1 MGKDRKTKKDK
12 IDDDDTMVQD
22 MDSLT
27 ITDKGP
33 KKKMDAVGDGLNDDM
48 PARKGKAKKGANRLD
63 ESDDDEPAKP
73 AKGAA
78 SKKAKGKKGRGDDE
92 SDGEGE
98 DAKVAAVSKKGAK
111 GKRLDD
117 SDDDEEAAKPA
128 PKAKK
133 GKKKQAEES
142 DDEAEPVKPAPKG
155 KKAKGKKGADDSD
168 EDEEYAKP
176 AKGKKGKKKGDD
188 SDDDEEPVKLA
199 KGKKGKKKGGDESDE
214 DEDDAKPGKGKK
226 GRRKGEESDEDEEP
240 AKPAKGKKGK
250 KKAGDESDDEE
261 EVKPAKGKK
270 GKKAAAGDESD
281 EEWEAKLP
289 AKAKKG
295 KKGAEDSDEEEED
308 RLLVSKRKQK
318 KGKGLPD
325 DSGEDDD
332 EMPTAPAISKKKK
345 NKKQKDSDDEDVPR
359 APKKKMGGFAL
370 LDIGD
375 DDDDDAKDVDSAKE
389 EAVEEQ
395 EEKVVKEEKKEK
407 KKKEKKKKKNQDDDE
422 LEKML
427 EELTL
432 EIEGKKPPPT
442 KESLAAAAAQAGEE
456 AEAKEAAA
464 GKKKKKKEKQAAA
477 AAAAAA
483 QEELAEAVEGPK
495 DDGTA
500 PAPPASAAAETKKS
514 KKKKKDA
521 AKKETEAAAAVSS
534 KETTPAPADGE
545 ETAAPAEGAEG
556 ADEEGGEGKKKKKK
570 KDEDD
575 KKKVKKPGS
584 KQIAAIQEHLR
595 KLKEEEEKRK
605 QEEEERIKAEEEAE
619 RLREEKLKQEQERK
633 ERKKQKE
640 KERRERAKAE
650 GRLLTKAQKTARAR
664 MEATLKALKE
674 QGIEVPQIGEKKEKT
689 TRAMDRR
696 RNQRKKPEEEEK
708 KADESVPQVQLEI
721 LGPDSKA
728 ATEPEKETSP
738 VEAPVEEEEDD
749 VKDAWDETS
758 SEEEDDEEVL
768 EAKVKGDFKVQ
779 VKTEAHKKPQPAKK
793 AQPAKKKQ
801 EESSSSESDDDE
813 SDSDESSDD
822 ESSDSEDDKS
832 HSKEKVIAR
841 LQKQREEAE
850 KKRSVDN
857 LRSPVIC
864 VLGHVDTGK
873 TKILD
878 TIRHTHVQD
887 SEAGGITQQIG
898 ATMVPLDAIK
908 EQCKMVKEFTNK
920 PLNIPG
926 LLIIDTPGHESF
938 SNLRSRGSSLC
949 DMAIL
954 VVDLM
959 HGLEPQTIESL
970 NMLRSRKT
978 PFVVALNKVDRLYDW
993 KGNRNKDITDVLKA
1007 QSRNTRLEFE
1017 ERTREVILQFAEQ
1030 GLNAALFHENKDQ
1043 KTFVSLVPTSA
1054 LSGDGMGNLISLI
1067 VDLTQTMMAKRIA
1080 FSEELQ
1086 ATVLE
1091 VKAIPGL
1098 GTTIDVILVNG
1109 TLREGDT
1116 MVLAGHEGPFTTPIR
1131 SLLMPQPLKEL
1142 RVKNPYQEYKEVKG
1156 AQGVKIAAKD
1166 LDKAIAGLQVLV
1178 AHHPDEIEVLKEEV
1192 ARALKEVMS
1201 GFKLSERGVY
1211 VQASTLGS
1219 LEALLEF
1226 LRVSKISYSGIRIG
1240 PVVKKDVM
1248 KASIMLE
1255 HDAQYAVILAF
1266 DVKVER
1272 DAQELADSLGV
1283 KIFQADII
1291 YHLFDKFTAY
1301 REELR
1306 QKKREEFKSIA
1317 VFPCKLRILPQF
1329 VFNSRDPIVVGVSVE
1344 AGIVKE
1350 GTPLC
1355 VPSKEFLDIGIVTT
1369 IEVNHKPIETARKG
1383 QEVCIKIEPLGG
1395 EAPKMY
1401 GRHFDH
1407 TDFLVSKISRQS
1419 IDACKEHFRDDLIK
1433 TDWQLMVELK
1443 KLFQIL

>member
-12 IDDDDTMVQD
+12 LDDDDTMVQD

-27 ITDKGP
+27 ITDKGGA
-33 KKKMDAVGDGLNDDM
+33 KKKVDTSGDGLNDEA
-48 PARKGKAKKGANRLD
+48 PARKGKAKKGANKLD
-63 ESDDDEPAKP
+63 DSDDDEPAKP
-73 AKGAA
+73 AKGPAG
-78 SKKAKGKKGRGDDE
+78 KKAKGKKGRGDND
-92 SDGEGE
+92 SDWDDD
-98 DAKVAAVSKKGAK
+98 DAKPAAMNKKGAK

-117 SDDDEEAAKPA
+117 SDEEEEVAKPA
-128 PKAKK
+128 AKAKK
-133 GKKKQAEES
+133 GKKKAADDS
-142 DDEAEPVKPAPKG
+142 DDEVEPAKPAQ
-155 KKAKGKKGADDSD
+155 KGKKGKKKGGDESE
-168 EDEEYAKP
+168 EDEEISKP

-188 SDDDEEPVKLA
+188 SEDEDEPVKPA
-199 KGKKGKKKGGDESDE
+199 KGKKGRKKGGDDSDDENEEES
-214 DEDDAKPGKGKK
+214 KPAKGKK
-226 GRRKGEESDEDEEP
+226 GRRKEDDSDEDEDVKP
-240 AKPAKGKKGK
+240 AAKGKKGK
-250 KKAGDESDDEE
+250 KKAGDESDDEDD
-261 EVKPAKGKK
+261 VKPAKGKK
-270 GKKAAAGDESD
+270 GKKMAVGDESD
-281 EEWEAKLP
+281 DEEEVKQP
-289 AKAKKG
+289 TKGKKG
-295 KKGAEDSDEEEED
+295 KKKGGDESDDEEED
-308 RLLVSKRKQK
+308 KAPLSKRKQK
-318 KGKGLPD
+318 KGRGSLD
-325 DSGEDDD
+325 ESGDEDD
-332 EMPTAPAISKKKK
+332 EMPTAPAMSKKKK
-345 NKKQKDSDDEDVPR
+345 NKKQKDSDDEDVPK

-370 LDIGD
+370 LDVGD
-375 DDDDDAKDVDSAKE
+375 DDDDDVKDVDSAKE
-389 EAVEEQ
+389 DVEEQ
-395 EEKVVKEEKKEK
+395 EEKVKRVKPRRQQLAKRRRRK
-407 KKKEKKKKKNQDDDE
+407 
-422 LEKML
+422 
-427 EELTL
+427 
-432 EIEGKKPPPT
+432 T
-442 KESLAAAAAQAGEE
+442 KRLLQLWRSLWRGAE
-456 AEAKEAAA
+456 EAKEVKDEAAA
-464 GKKKKKKEKQAAA
+464 
-477 AAAAAA
+477 
-483 QEELAEAVEGPK
+483 P
-495 DDGTA
+495 
-500 PAPPASAAAETKKS
+500 AAESKKA

-521 AKKETEAAAAVSS
+521 AKKEAEAATPAAS
-534 KETTPAPADGE
+534 KEATPAPADGE
-545 ETAAPAEGAEG
+545 EPAPMEGVE
-556 ADEEGGEGKKKKKK
+556 
-570 KDEDD
+570 
-575 KKKVKKPGS
+575 
-584 KQIAAIQEHLR
+584 
-595 KLKEEEEKRK
+595 
-605 QEEEERIKAEEEAE
+605 AEEEAE

-650 GRLLTKAQKTARAR
+650 GRLLTKAQKMARAR
-664 MEATLKALKE
+664 MEATLKTLKE
-674 QGIEVPQIGEKKEKT
+674 QGIES
-689 TRAMDRR
+689 AMRSFHLQFVSAIEMR
-696 RNQRKKPEEEEK
+696 PSEET
-708 KADESVPQVQLEI
+708 VPQVQLEI
-721 LGPDSKA
+721 LGPDTTA
-728 ATEPEKETSP
+728 ATEQNEQQKEMSP
-738 VEAPVEEEEDD
+738 TEPPVEEEED

-758 SEEEDDEEVL
+758 SEEEDDEE
-768 EAKVKGDFKVQ
+768 ETIEEKMKMDIKVQ
-779 VKTEAHKKPQPAKK
+779 VKTGAPKKTGPPKKAPQPAKK
-793 AQPAKKKQ
+793 RD
-801 EESSSSESDDDE
+801 ESSSSESDDDE
-813 SDSDESSDD
+813 SSSEESSDE
-822 ESSDSEDDKS
+822 ESSESEDDKS

-908 EQCKMVKEFTNK
+908 EQCKMVKEFSNK
-920 PLNIPG
+920 DLKIPG

-1017 ERTREVILQFAEQ
+1017 ERTREVVLQFAEQ
-1030 GLNAALFHENKDQ
+1030 GLNAALFHENKDI
-1043 KTFVSLVPTSA
+1043 KSFVSLVPTSA

-1067 VDLTQTMMAKRIA
+1067 VDLTQNMMAKRIS

-1131 SLLMPQPLKEL
+1131 SLLMPQPMKEL

-1166 LDKAIAGLQVLV
+1166 LDKAIAGLQVLI
-1178 AHHPDEIEVLKEEV
+1178 AKHPDEVEVLKEEV

-1201 GFKLSERGVY
+1201 GFKLAERGVY

-1226 LRVSKISYSGIRIG
+1226 LRVSKIPYSGIRIG

-1255 HDAQYAVILAF
+1255 HDTQYAVILAF
-1266 DVKVER
+1266 DVKIER

-1306 QKKREEFKSIA
+1306 QKKREEFKSVA

-1344 AGIVKE
+1344 AGVVKE

-1407 TDFLVSKISRQS
+1407 TDFLVSKISRAS
-1419 IDACKEHFRDDLIK
+1419 IDACKEYFRDDLVK

>member
-12 IDDDDTMVQD
+12 LDDDDTLVQD

-27 ITDKGP
+27 ITDKGGA
-33 KKKMDAVGDGLNDDM
+33 KKKVDTSGDGLNDEV
-48 PARKGKAKKGANRLD
+48 PVRKGKAKKGANKLD
-63 ESDDDEPAKP
+63 DSDDDEPAKP
-73 AKGAA
+73 AKGQAG
-78 SKKAKGKKGRGDDE
+78 KKAKGKKGRGDN
-92 SDGEGE
+92 DGDWDDD
-98 DAKVAAVSKKGAK
+98 DAKPAATNKNAK
-111 GKRLDD
+111 GKRFDD
-117 SDDDEEAAKPA
+117 SDEEEEAAKPA
-128 PKAKK
+128 AKTKK
-133 GKKKQAEES
+133 GKKKVADDS
-142 DDEAEPVKPAPKG
+142 DNEVEPAKPVQ
-155 KKAKGKKGADDSD
+155 KGKKGKKKGGDDSE
-168 EDEEYAKP
+168 EDEEVTKP

-188 SDDDEEPVKLA
+188 SEDEDEPVKPA
-199 KGKKGKKKGGDESDE
+199 KGKKGRKKGGDDSDDENEEES
-214 DEDDAKPGKGKK
+214 KPAKGKK
-226 GRRKGEESDEDEEP
+226 GRRKEDDSDEDDDLKL
-240 AKPAKGKKGK
+240 ATKGKKGK
-250 KKAGDESDDEE
+250 KKAGEESDDEDD
-261 EVKPAKGKK
+261 VKPAKGKK
-270 GKKAAAGDESD
+270 GKKMAVGDESD
-281 EEWEAKLP
+281 DDEEVKQP
-289 AKAKKG
+289 TKGKKG
-295 KKGAEDSDEEEED
+295 KK
-308 RLLVSKRKQK
+308 
-318 KGKGLPD
+318 KGREC
-325 DSGEDDD
+325 S
-332 EMPTAPAISKKKK
+332 
-345 NKKQKDSDDEDVPR
+345 
-359 APKKKMGGFAL
+359 KKKMGGFAL
-370 LDIGD
+370 LDVGD
-375 DDDDDAKDVDSAKE
+375 DDDVKDADSAKE
-389 EAVEEQ
+389 DVEEQ

-442 KESLAAAAAQAGEE
+442 KESLAAAAAASGQEGEE
-456 AEAKEAAA
+456 GEAKEAATS
-464 GKKKKKKEKQAAA
+464 KKKKKKDKKAAA
-477 AAAAAA
+477 AAALEEPLEGAEEAKEVKDEAAA
-483 QEELAEAVEGPK
+483 P
-495 DDGTA
+495 
-500 PAPPASAAAETKKS
+500 AAESKKA

-521 AKKETEAAAAVSS
+521 AKKEAEAATPVAS
-534 KETTPAPADGE
+534 KEATPAPADGE
-545 ETAAPAEGAEG
+545 EAAPMEGVEGAE
-556 ADEEGGEGKKKKKK
+556 EEVGDGKKKKKK

-575 KKKVKKPGS
+575 KKKTKKPGS

-595 KLKEEEEKRK
+595 KLKEEEERRK
-605 QEEEERIKAEEEAE
+605 KEEEEKIKAEEEAE

-650 GRLLTKAQKTARAR
+650 GRLLTKAQKMARAR
-664 MEATLKALKE
+664 MEATLKTLKE

-689 TRAMDRR
+689 TRTMDRR
-696 RNQRKKPEEEEK
+696 NRNQRKKPEEEER
-708 KADESVPQVQLEI
+708 KAEETVPQVQLEI
-721 LGPDSKA
+721 LGPDTTTTTEQNEQQKEMSP
-728 ATEPEKETSP
+728 TEPP
-738 VEAPVEEEEDD
+738 VEEEDD

-758 SEEEDDEEVL
+758 SEEEDDEE
-768 EAKVKGDFKVQ
+768 ETIEEKMKMDIKVQ
-779 VKTEAHKKPQPAKK
+779 VKTAAPKKIEPSKKTPQPAKK
-793 AQPAKKKQ
+793 RD
-801 EESSSSESDDDE
+801 ESSSSESDDDE
-813 SDSDESSDD
+813 SSSEESSRGCRN
-822 ESSDSEDDKS
+822 
-832 HSKEKVIAR
+832 KER
-841 LQKQREEAE
+841 KQE

-878 TIRHTHVQD
+878 QIRHTHVQD

-908 EQCKMVKEFTNK
+908 EQCKMVKEFSNK
-920 PLNIPG
+920 ALKIPG

-1017 ERTREVILQFAEQ
+1017 ERTREVVLQFAEQ
-1030 GLNAALFHENKDQ
+1030 GLNAALFHENKDL
-1043 KTFVSLVPTSA
+1043 KSFVSLVPTSA

-1067 VDLTQTMMAKRIA
+1067 VDLTQNMMAKRIS

-1166 LDKAIAGLQVLV
+1166 LDKAIAGLQVLI
-1178 AHHPDEIEVLKEEV
+1178 AKHADEVEVLKEEV

-1201 GFKLSERGVY
+1201 GFKLAERGVY

-1226 LRVSKISYSGIRIG
+1226 LRVSKIPYSGIRIG

-1255 HDAQYAVILAF
+1255 HDTQYAVILAF
-1266 DVKVER
+1266 DVKIER
-1272 DAQELADSLGV
+1272 DAQDLADSLGV

-1306 QKKREEFKSIA
+1306 QKKREEFKSVA

-1407 TDFLVSKISRQS
+1407 TDFLVSKISRAS
-1419 IDACKEHFRDDLIK
+1419 IDACKEYFRDDLVK